1 MNMGWKFDSALPVS
15 IQIAEKLK
23 REILNG
29 KYPSGS
35 QFPTVRQLAFETSA
49 NPNTVQKALLSLET
63 EGLLESHGTVGRFVT
78 SDASVLEAVYNKQ
91 CRKFISEVLES
102 AAELGIS
109 REKFME
115 FIKEG
120 NGE

>member
-1 MNMGWKFDSALPVS
+1 MGWKFDSTLPVS

-23 REILNG
+23 REILIG

-49 NPNTVQKALLSLET
+49 NPNTVQKALTSLET

-78 SDASVLEAVYNKQ
+78 SDRNVLEAVYRKL
-91 CRKFISEVLES
+91 CRRFMNEVLTS
-102 AAELGIS
+102 AAELGITPD
-109 REKFME
+109 M
-115 FIKEG
+115 FIQYVKEG
-120 NGE
+120 SGEE